1 MVASQGARFQ
11 NSGFRGLAASQGIRF
26 QTSGF
31 RGLANVYNF
40 YYFLFFMREFKTLEV
55 WKRSIKIVKKVYE
68 IVDTF
73 PKKEDYALG
82 SQLRR
87 AVVSISS
94 NIAEGC
100 GRRTNKDTVQ
110 FLYIALGSV
119 NEVESQLFIAR
130 EFGYLL
136 DDVLGVLINELREI
150 AKMLMGLIDY
160 VSR

>member
-1 MVASQGARFQ
+1 
-11 NSGFRGLAASQGIRF
+11 
-26 QTSGF
+26 
-31 RGLANVYNF
+31 
-40 YYFLFFMREFKTLEV
+40 MREFKTLEV